1 MNLMK
6 QFFPDYQ
13 IKHVIYSGNT
23 DDIRIGLN
31 NMLKSGSATVDYLQ
45 AEIELEKSERNRA
58 TVIKMLKVAIRKLS
72 K

>member
-1 MNLMK
+1 MDWEK
-6 QFFPDYQ
+6 HIQQ
-13 IKHVIYSGNT
+13 IRQHVIYSGNT

-31 NMLKSGSATVDYLQ
+31 NMLKNGSATADYLK

-58 TVIKMLKVAIRKLS
+58 TVIKMLEVAIRKLS

>member
-1 MNLMK
+1 MDWEK
-6 QFFPDYQ
+6 HIQQ
-13 IKHVIYSGNT
+13 IRQHVIYSGNT

-31 NMLKSGSATVDYLQ
+31 NMLKNGSATADYLK

-58 TVIKMLKVAIRKLS
+58 TVIKMLEAAIRKLS

>member
-1 MNLMK
+1 MDWEK
-6 QFFPDYQ
+6 H
-13 IKHVIYSGNT
+13 IKKIRKHVIYSGNT

-58 TVIKMLKVAIRKLS
+58 TVIKMLEAAIRKLS